1 MHKRFTLSMTI
12 LVAKLSQVSVL
23 LVDAHQMLL
32 DLWSSL
38 LSRDERFTV
47 CGQTTSIVDAVDIAK
62 KLRPDIVLL
71 DINTKAND
79 GFETTK
85 LIRQY
90 SPASRIIGV
99 SSFVLPAYAKKMKS
113 LGAMGYVTK
122 TSSLDEIIIAMLD
135 AMKGQFYFCRQI
147 LEAIKNEE
155 KIKTTRKNSSSVL
168 TSREIEI
175 ITLIKQGLTSKQIAD
190 KLHLSPKT
198 INIHRNNIFRKM
210 SVKNVSSLITTAQQ
224 MGL

>member
-1 MHKRFTLSMTI
+1 MTV
-12 LVAKLSQVSVL
+12 LVAKLSQVSVM

-32 DLWSSL
+32 DLWASL
-38 LSRDERFTV
+38 LSQDERFTV
-47 CGQTTSIVDAVDIAK
+47 CGQTTSVADAVEMAK

-71 DINTKAND
+71 DINTKVND

-90 SPASRIIGV
+90 SPASRVIGI
-99 SSFVLPAYAKKMKS
+99 SSFVLPAYAKKMKV

-122 TSSLDEIIIAMLD
+122 NSSLDEIIVAMLE
-135 AMKGQFYFCRQI
+135 AMQGKFYFCKELQ
-147 LEAIKNEE
+147 EAIKNEE
-155 KIKTTRKNSSSVL
+155 GMKASKKNSSSVL

-210 SVKNVSSLITTAQQ
+210 DVKNVSSLITTAQQ